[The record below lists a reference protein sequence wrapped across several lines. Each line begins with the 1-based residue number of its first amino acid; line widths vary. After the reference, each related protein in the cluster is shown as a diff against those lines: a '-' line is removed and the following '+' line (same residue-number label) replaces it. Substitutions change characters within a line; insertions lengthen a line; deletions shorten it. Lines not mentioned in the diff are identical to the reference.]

1 MILRMA
7 SSTTSGDMSF
17 NSRPSGTLSECPHC
31 KHYFTCLL
39 SYIAHSG
46 LVLFYLGFAQDTPRS
61 TLNCPLRK
69 SLFFASSVVC
79 NRVCLLVSVAPP
91 SRNITLSVSSRKS
104 SVSSLCN
111 TTNSLQRGYPC
122 KASLPDLRCAR
133 RFH

>member
-7 SSTTSGDMSF
+7 SSTTSGAMSF

-39 SYIAHSG
+39 SYVSHSG
-46 LVLFYLGFAQDTPRS
+46 LVLCYLGFAQDTPRL

-69 SLFFASSVVC
+69 SLFSALSVVC

-91 SRNITLSVSSRKS
+91 SRNITLLVSSRE
-104 SVSSLCN
+104 SLMSLLCDL
-111 TTNSLQRGYPC
+111 TNPLQRGHSC
-122 KASLPDLRCAR
+122 EVSLLDLRCAR